1 MNKGKVAQVK
11 RGAEDFLKKGR
22 EGERER
28 GREGE
33 RENSSTQ
40 TQGGE
45 KTLTPSSPHLL
56 PNLQSF
62 LLVPFYL
69 FLFTSAANAL
79 PGQST
84 EAVTAWI
91 NANPT
96 LRPGIGDGLLVTK
109 SETAAQR
116 FTFQATVLAP
126 GRVTVPIDRGTI
138 RSERMSF
145 YDQINGV
152 TLDRLK
158 ESLRVIYGPAIYQ
171 DFDKAKVVYDY
182 PVPETVDLARRQNLP
197 LLAQQQGKL
206 LAGERYAYWM
216 EVTQTESGKAFNGQL
231 TVFLKED
238 LDKLETELR
247 DR

>member
-1 MNKGKVAQVK
+1 MNKEKIAQVK
-11 RGAEDFLKKGR
+11 KGARDFRKRGSWG
-22 EGERER
+22 EGEPGR
-28 GREGE
+28 GGA
-33 RENSSTQ
+33 RENSLTQ
-40 TQGGE
+40 TQDGE
-45 KTLTPSSPHLL
+45 QTFTSSSLYLL

-62 LLVPFYL
+62 LLVPFYW
-69 FLFTSAANAL
+69 FVFTSSANAL

-84 EAVTAWI
+84 ETVTAWI

-116 FTFQATVLAP
+116 FTFQATVLSP
-126 GRVTVPIDRGTI
+126 GRVSVPIDRGRI

-145 YDQINGV
+145 YDKINGV

-171 DFDKAKVVYDY
+171 DFDQAKVVYDY
-182 PVPETVDLARRQNLP
+182 PLPETVDVARRQNLP
-197 LLAQQQGKL
+197 LLAEQQGKL
-206 LAGERYAYWM
+206 LVGERYAYWM